1 MPSVFDQKV
10 DRSGPFSWLKD
21 DFTPQPVK
29 EAGLLGFA
37 GAEFEFPTCP
47 AIAKGIRELADKG
60 IYGFTL
66 PGEGYYNAIIWWMKE
81 VRGCDIQPEWILP
94 THGTIYSLA
103 TSIRLVTQPGETIM
117 ILTPGYHRYEQAATR
132 LGRGTVKIPLADKD
146 GRYFMD
152 WDALENAMARPEN
165 KILVLTNPNNP
176 TGTIFPREDLERIAA
191 LSRKYGVLV
200 YSDEIFADVTFHG
213 KQALLYADVAEEN
226 DLAISCTALGKTFS
240 MTGVNHANVLI
251 KNAQLR
257 QQFHLQRNAD
267 HYGSID
273 PFLHAALVSVYSPE
287 GKQWL
292 QELKEYVWSNYEFFK
307 AFFRSRFPE
316 IVISEPEG
324 SFVVWADFTATGMT
338 AEQLD
343 QLLCKEGLFVGDPG
357 EEFYGREACFRYS
370 LAVPRCELERS
381 LARLDA
387 ALKNYR

>member
-1 MPSVFDQKV
+1 
-10 DRSGPFSWLKD
+10 
-21 DFTPQPVK
+21 
-29 EAGLLGFA
+29 
-37 GAEFEFPTCP
+37 
-47 AIAKGIRELADKG
+47 
-60 IYGFTL
+60 
-66 PGEGYYNAIIWWMKE
+66 
-81 VRGCDIQPEWILP
+81 
-94 THGTIYSLA
+94 
-103 TSIRLVTQPGETIM
+103 VTQPGENIM

-200 YSDEIFADVTFHG
+200 YSDEIFADITFHG
-213 KQALLYADVAEEN
+213 KQALLYADVAGEN

-257 QQFHLQRNAD
+257 QQFQLQRNAD

-292 QELKEYVWSNYEFFK
+292 QALKEYVWSNYEFFK

-370 LAVPRCELERS
+370 LAVPHRELERS